1 MTTKQP
7 VGAIEQRL
15 MRKENWSMASSVEQ
29 CQALA
34 FNFRFHR

>member
-15 MRKENWSMASSVEQ
+15 MKKENWSMADSVAPR
-29 CQALA
+29 QALA
-34 FNFRFHR
+34 FNFRIHR